1 MNIPFRLMTVAIALI
16 LAGCAGPSSNWTR
29 PDAALPTADRL
40 AELQQRSAAHPEAI
54 DVATALELERQKYV
68 REELKNAEH
77 AASLGSQKVAFE
89 SLQHVLLVDPGNYKA
104 RQAQQHLERQSE
116 VQADIERARKLAG
129 QRPGQALNILRKV
142 LAEQPNQTQA
152 LNLRNELLR
161 AAERKQSA
169 FGGLSNA
176 MQKRV
181 SLNFKQQPIKT
192 ILDVISR
199 ASSVNFV
206 FDRDVDINMPTSFFA
221 ENMTVENAIS
231 LLLQANQLEKR
242 IQDGTT
248 FLLYPNTPAKKK
260 EYDTFV
266 IRTFFL
272 SHADAKSVV
281 TALRQ
286 LVKPK
291 DIYVDERVNAVVV
304 RDKPEAILVA
314 ERLIMG
320 LDLPQS
326 EVTLDVQ
333 VLEVNIDDNLD
344 LGVQYPEKVRFDAL
358 AGASSGKLTLGE
370 LLKLN
375 RDRIAVSSESSA
387 LGLAIEMLQ
396 KRGRTK
402 TLANPKIRVRNMEKA
417 SIKIGERVPIVTTTN
432 ANGVVSES
440 VNFQDVGL
448 LLQVEPRISLNDEV
462 SVKVSMEVS
471 SILSKQT
478 TKTGLVA
485 YTLGTRNAQTLMT
498 AKNSETQILAGLI
511 KRSENE
517 QTSGLPGLSQAPGV
531 GRLFGSNGHSDER
544 SEVVLLIT
552 PHIERNL
559 ELPAAGVSM
568 FDAGTESTT
577 AMGSN
582 GASYSDTVLDM
593 HAPLPPPQVD
603 NGSLAQD
610 GAGPDASDADHHGTG
625 AMRGLS

>member
-1 MNIPFRLMTVAIALI
+1 MNLSMRVMALALMVSLS
-16 LAGCAGPSSNWTR
+16 GCAALSSDPTR
-29 PDAALPTADRL
+29 ADAHLSTADRV
-40 AELQQRSAAHPEAI
+40 ADLQRQRAANPDSIE
-54 DVATALELERQKYV
+54 VATTLGLARQDYV

-77 AASLGSQKVAFE
+77 AQSLGANRVAFE

-104 RQAQQHLERQSE
+104 RQAQQSLAR
-116 VQADIERARKLAG
+116 QADVQTDIARARKLG
-129 QRPGQALNILRKV
+129 SQRPQQALNILSQV
-142 LAEQPNQTQA
+142 LAEQPNQA
-152 LNLRNELLR
+152 EARRLRDDVLRNEQR
-161 AAERKQSA
+161 RQPASA
-169 FGGLSNA
+169 GLNKNL
-176 MQKRV
+176 QKNV
-181 SLNFKQQPIKT
+181 SLNFKNQPIKT

-199 ASSVNFV
+199 ASGVNFV
-206 FDRDVDINMPTSFFA
+206 FDRDVDINAPTSFFA
-221 ENMTVENAIS
+221 DRMPVENAIA
-231 LLLQANQLEKR
+231 LLLQANQLEKK

-260 EYDTFV
+260 EYETYV

-291 DIYVDERVNAVVV
+291 DVYVDERVNAVVV

-314 ERLIMG
+314 ERLVMG

-333 VLEVNIDDNLD
+333 VLEVNIDDKLD
-344 LGVQYPEKVRFDAL
+344 LGVQYPERVRFDAL

-370 LLKLN
+370 LLKLS
-375 RDRIAVSSESSA
+375 RDQVTVSSETST

-511 KRSENE
+511 KRTESEMS
-517 QTSGLPGLSQAPGV
+517 SGLPGLSQVPGL
-531 GRLFGSNGHSDER
+531 GRLFGSNGSSDER

-559 ELPAAGVSM
+559 ELPVAAVSM
-568 FDAGTESTT
+568 FDSGTESNT
-577 AMGSN
+577 AMHGSVPIDA
-582 GASYSDTVLDM
+582 GDVLDM
-593 HAPLPPPQVD
+593 DAPLPPP
-603 NGSLAQD
+603 GASSLTQE
-610 GAGPDASDADHHGTG
+610 GAGADPITTERKGAG

>member
-1 MNIPFRLMTVAIALI
+1 MNVYMRLTAAALVVG
-16 LAGCAGPSSNWTR
+16 LAGCSTLSSDPGR
-29 PDAALPTADRL
+29 PDAHLSTADQI
-40 AELQQRSAAHPEAI
+40 AELQRKRAANPDSIE
-54 DVATALELERQKYV
+54 VATALGLARQHYV

-77 AASLGSQKVAFE
+77 AESLGSNRVAFE

-104 RQAQQHLERQSE
+104 RQAQQNLAR
-116 VQADIERARKLAG
+116 QADVQTDIARARKLGA
-129 QRPGQALNILRKV
+129 QRPQQALNILSQV
-142 LAEQPNQTQA
+142 LAEQPNQTEARRLRDDVLRKEQRRQTA
-152 LNLRNELLR
+152 SAGLNKNL
-161 AAERKQSA
+161 
-169 FGGLSNA
+169 
-176 MQKRV
+176 QKSV
-181 SLNFKQQPIKT
+181 SLNFKNQPIKT

-199 ASSVNFV
+199 ASGVNFV
-206 FDRDVDINMPTSFFA
+206 FDRDVDINAPTSFFA
-221 ENMTVENAIS
+221 DKMPVENAIA
-231 LLLQANQLEKR
+231 LLLQANQLEKK

-248 FLLYPNTPAKKK
+248 FLLYPNTAAKKK
-260 EYDTFV
+260 EYETYV

-291 DIYVDERVNAVVV
+291 DVYVDERVNAVVV

-314 ERLIMG
+314 ERLVMG

-333 VLEVNIDDNLD
+333 VLEVNIDDKLD
-344 LGVQYPEKVRFDAL
+344 LGVQYPERVRFDAL
-358 AGASSGKLTLGE
+358 AGAASGKLTLGE
-370 LLKLN
+370 LLKLS
-375 RDRIAVSSESSA
+375 RDQVTVSSETST

-498 AKNSETQILAGLI
+498 AKNSETQVLAGLI
-511 KRSENE
+511 KRTESEMS
-517 QTSGLPGLSQAPGV
+517 SGLPGLSQVPGL
-531 GRLFGSNGHSDER
+531 GRLFGSNGSSDER

-559 ELPAAGVSM
+559 ELPVAAVSM
-568 FDAGTESTT
+568 FDSGTESNT
-577 AMGSN
+577 AMRGSVPTDA
-582 GASYSDTVLDM
+582 GDVIDM
-593 HAPLPPPQVD
+593 DAPLPPP
-603 NGSLAQD
+603 GASSLMQKDARTD
-610 GAGPDASDADHHGTG
+610 PIATERKGAG

>member
-1 MNIPFRLMTVAIALI
+1 MNIPFRLMTVAFVLS
-16 LAGCAGPSSNWTR
+16 LAGCAGMPWEQAR
-29 PDAALPTADRL
+29 PDARLSTADRV
-40 AELQQRSAAHPEAI
+40 AELQRKSAADPDAI
-54 DVATALELERQKYV
+54 EVAAALGLERQQYV

-77 AASLGSQKVAFE
+77 AASLGSNQVAFE

-104 RQAQQHLERQSE
+104 RQAQQVLAR
-116 VQADIERARKLAG
+116 QADVEVDIARARKLG
-129 QRPGQALNILRKV
+129 VQRPQQALNILSQV

-152 LNLRNELLR
+152 LRLRNELLR
-161 AAERKQSA
+161 TAQRKQSNVA
-169 FGGLSNA
+169 GSSKG
-176 MQKRV
+176 MQKQV
-181 SLNFKQQPIKT
+181 SLNFKNQPIKT

-199 ASSVNFV
+199 ASGVNFV
-206 FDRDVDINMPTSFFA
+206 FDRDVDINTPTSFFA
-221 ENMTVENAIS
+221 EKMPVENAIS
-231 LLLQANQLEKR
+231 LLLQANQLEKKM
-242 IQDGTT
+242 QDGTT

-260 EYDTFV
+260 EYETFV

-291 DIYVDERVNAVVV
+291 DVYVDERVNAVVV

-333 VLEVNIDDNLD
+333 VLEVNIDDKLD

-358 AGASSGKLTLGE
+358 AGAESGKLTLGE
-370 LLKLN
+370 LLKMN
-375 RDRIAVSSESSA
+375 RDRVTVSSETST

-396 KRGRTK
+396 KRGKTK

-511 KRSENE
+511 KRSESE
-517 QTSGLPGLSQAPGV
+517 MTSGLPGLSRVPGL
-531 GRLFGSNGHSDER
+531 GRLFGSNGNSEER

-559 ELPAAGVSM
+559 ELPVAAVSM
-568 FDAGTESTT
+568 FNSGTESNT
-577 AMGSN
+577 AMSGN
-582 GASYSDTVLDM
+582 AAVYGDDVLDM
-593 HAPLPPPQVD
+593 DAPLPPP
-603 NGSLAQD
+603 GKGMAQD
-610 GAGPDASDADHHGTG
+610 GAGADQMNGERRGVG
-625 AMRGLS
+625 AMRGVS